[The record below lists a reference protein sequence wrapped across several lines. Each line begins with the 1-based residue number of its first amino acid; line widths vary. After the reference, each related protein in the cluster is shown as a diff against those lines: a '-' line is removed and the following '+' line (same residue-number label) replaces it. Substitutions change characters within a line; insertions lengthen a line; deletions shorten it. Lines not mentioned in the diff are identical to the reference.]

1 MIRQPRAAF
10 GGRVLAGAARG
21 RCDLM
26 YRAQVTP
33 GWLRVSSSR
42 VGQDEGSD
50 IDDDL
55 SHLEEEYSKLRVN
68 WFPGHMV
75 KATRIIREKL
85 KQVL

>member
-1 MIRQPRAAF
+1 MIRQPQASL
-10 GGRVLAGAARG
+10 GGRVLAGAARR

-26 YRAQVTP
+26 SRPQATF
-33 GWLRVSSSR
+33 GWLRVSSCR

-55 SHLEEEYSKLRVN
+55 SHLEEEYSKLKVN